1 MKMEFDV
8 SPVSIGL
15 VLQIVV
21 ALGLLNVWLLRP
33 RSATAYRGGQAKS
46 LKEEFAEYGLPGW
59 FFYFVGTLKI
69 GSAVA
74 LIVGIWVPGL
84 VFPAAGVVAVLMLGA
99 IVMHLKVKDPW
110 IKSVPA
116 FMMLVMSVAVL
127 LLRWPGGPL
136 A

>member
-1 MKMEFDV
+1 M
-8 SPVSIGL
+8 PSISIEL

-21 ALGLLNVWLLRP
+21 ALGLLNVWLLRS

-59 FFYFVGTLKI
+59 FFYFVGALKI

-74 LIVGIWVPGL
+74 LIVGVWVPGL

-99 IVMHLKVKDPW
+99 ILMHLKVKDPW
-110 IKSVPA
+110 TKSVPA
-116 FMMLVMSVAVL
+116 FMMLVMSAALL
-127 LLRWPGGPL
+127 LLRWSGGPL